1 MTILA
6 LAEIVKEHLYFYC
19 RLRGI
24 IGKECA
30 REVENALASVQLESA
45 ADRVVKKYSGGMRR
59 RLSVAVS
66 LIGYPSVVLLDEV
79 SVRILFLWILF
90 ISGVIYSRLLD

>member
-1 MTILA
+1 LKV
-6 LAEIVKEHLYFYC
+6 LEHLYFYC

-24 IGKECA
+24 TGKECQE
-30 REVENALASVQLESA
+30 EVKKSLASVQLESA

-66 LIGYPSVVLLDEV
+66 LIGFPSVVLLDEV
-79 SVRILFLWILF
+79 SISPNFL
-90 ISGVIYSRLLD
+90 